1 MLNILKSIIFDKHKY
16 EIGNEEY
23 KKVEKMAHLYNFKN
37 IYFSMYYNDYYRD
50 MIYELKYRKKK
61 YVAKLIFN
69 IVKEHFEYVLKKNNI
84 EYIICVPISNKR
96 KKERGFNQVE
106 EIFADYKYKFLKM
119 QKIKDTKKMSKLKKT
134 YQKNLNI
141 HNTFN
146 VKNLN
151 LDNKVVLIV
160 DDIITTGA
168 TIKEIEKEIKA
179 EYINVTIYVY
189 AVSASHNFAKI
200 NNCIK

>member
-1 MLNILKSIIFDKHKY
+1 MLNLLKSIIFDKHKY
-16 EIGNEEY
+16 EICNEEY

-69 IVKEHFEYVLKKNNI
+69 IVKEHFEYVLQKNNI

-106 EIFADYKYKFLKM
+106 EIFKDYKRKFLKI

-134 YQKNLNI
+134 YQKKLNI

-189 AVSASHNFAKI
+189 AVAASHNLQK
-200 NNCIK
+200 